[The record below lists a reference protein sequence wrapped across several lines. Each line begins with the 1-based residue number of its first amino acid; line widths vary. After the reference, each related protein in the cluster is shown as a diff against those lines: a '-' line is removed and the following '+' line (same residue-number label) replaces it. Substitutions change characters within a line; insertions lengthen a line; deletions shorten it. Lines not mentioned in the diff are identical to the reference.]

1 MRLPVDP
8 IPTVNTVIDPT
19 EVTPT
24 AAIKALRRVGED
36 ERVPESMLHKQTEP
50 AQVERQPDVERL
62 GEDRRKMCR
71 RIYHIPV
78 LLDTRS
84 GIERRKDSRRDGD
97 PVAHMDR
104 EV

>member
-8 IPTVNTVIDPT
+8 IQTPKTVIDAT
-19 EVTPT
+19 EVTPY
-24 AAIKALRRVGED
+24 AAIHSVRRVGQD
-36 ERVPESMLHKQTEP
+36 ERVPEPPLHKQTEP

-78 LLDTRS
+78 MLDTRS
-84 GIERRKDSRRDGD
+84 GIERRKDSRREGD

>member
-1 MRLPVDP
+1 MRLPDDP
-8 IPTVNTVIDPT
+8 IPTIRTVIDPT
-19 EVTPT
+19 EVTPN
-24 AAIKALRRVGED
+24 AAINAVRRVGED
-36 ERVPESMLHKQTEP
+36 GRVPEPPLHKPPEQVE
-50 AQVERQPDVERL
+50 VERQPDVERL

-71 RIYHIPV
+71 RIYHFPV

-84 GIERRKDSRRDGD
+84 GIERRKESRRDGD